1 MPSDQF
7 CSMTSDAVIRCLDL
21 KPHPEG
27 GHYRETLRD
36 AACYGDRS
44 VSTAIYFLLAA
55 GEISHWHRIDAIEV
69 WHWYGGAPLELAIS
83 TDSQTVER
91 VSVGADLVSGERPQA
106 AVPAGAWQSA
116 KSLGD
121 WTLVGCTVAP
131 GFLFDR
137 FEMAPS
143 GWAPGKNVV

>member
-1 MPSDQF
+1 
-7 CSMTSDAVIRCLDL
+7 MTSSDIVRLLDL

-36 AACYGDRS
+36 PMTYGDRS

-55 GEISHWHRIDAIEV
+55 GEVSHWHRVDAIEV
-69 WHWYGGAPLELAIS
+69 WHWYAGAPLALSVSAEGEEITEVRLGIDLA
-83 TDSQTVER
+83 
-91 VSVGADLVSGERPQA
+91 SGERPQA
-106 AVPAGAWQSA
+106 FVPAGAWQSA
-116 KSLGD
+116 RSLGP

-137 FEMAPS
+137 FELAPS
-143 GWAPGKNVV
+143 GWTPAR

>member
-1 MPSDQF
+1 MPYDQF
-7 CSMTSDAVIRCLDL
+7 RSMTSADVIRCLDL

-36 AACYGDRS
+36 TALYEDRS

-69 WHWYGGAPLELAIS
+69 WHWYAGAPLELSIS
-83 TDSQTVER
+83 ADSEKIER
-91 VSVGADLVSGERPQA
+91 VRLGADLVSGERPQA

-116 KSLGD
+116 VSLGE
-121 WTLVGCTVAP
+121 WTLAGCTVAP

-137 FEMAPS
+137 FEMARP
-143 GWAPGKNVV
+143 GWEPGK